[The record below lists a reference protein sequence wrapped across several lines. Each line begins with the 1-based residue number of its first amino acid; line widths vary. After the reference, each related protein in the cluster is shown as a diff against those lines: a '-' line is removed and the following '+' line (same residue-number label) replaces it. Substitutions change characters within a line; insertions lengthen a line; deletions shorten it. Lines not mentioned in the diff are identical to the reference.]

1 MENPTATDRDL
12 ELDRVHTQRNDLK
25 TRHATALAKLMAE
38 RADLRG
44 THAFADVVADS
55 LRWSA

>member
-1 MENPTATDRDL
+1 MLNPTATSPDH
-12 ELDRVHTQRNDLK
+12 ELDRIVIQRDDLK
-25 TRHATALAKLMAE
+25 TRHATALAKLLSE

-44 THAFADVVADS
+44 TYAFADVVDDS